1 MIYAQVASERAVLE
15 VAPGTRLD
23 LIVRAELGAPDDG
36 RDLVQSVDVER
47 GVANPVPPVDQ
58 RDVLYRELGEP
69 CLLEDRT
76 RSTRVVDLV
85 PKRHRQLIVIY

>member
-1 MIYAQVASERAVLE
+1 MRYDLRPLVASERAVLE

-58 RDVLYRELGEP
+58 RDVLCTGSWGSP
-69 CLLEDRT
+69 VCSRT
-76 RSTRVVDLV
+76 A
-85 PKRHRQLIVIY
+85 PEAPE